1 MAERRVSRKLA
12 AEARALRRRI
22 DGRLAHL
29 SVVDAEDESL
39 PRIAERFRFYEDAL
53 DDQFRLFARQEP
65 E

>member
-1 MAERRVSRKLA
+1 V
-12 AEARALRRRI
+12 RALRKRI

-53 DDQFRLFARQEP
+53 DDQFRLFARHEP